1 MSYNDRNHP
10 PSCLPDIMP
19 MTLSPRPS
27 PSIIAY
33 CKRSKTGGGRNGLGT
48 RLGCKQLKQNGQFD
62 VVPPPLKF
70 WRLPRKEWSSRC
82 DWFILSDHFWG
93 LKILQFYLRNMP
105 LNKTLISFSPQTQ
118 NLRQNPESMWKF
130 KTASITYTQKFY
142 WLHKTEIS
150 HSWQA
155 KQTSL
160 TINSGIPLPPLLEE
174 SIAIFMALGR
184 KAT

>member
-1 MSYNDRNHP
+1 
-10 PSCLPDIMP
+10 
-19 MTLSPRPS
+19 
-27 PSIIAY
+27 
-33 CKRSKTGGGRNGLGT
+33 
-48 RLGCKQLKQNGQFD
+48 
-62 VVPPPLKF
+62 
-70 WRLPRKEWSSRC
+70 
-82 DWFILSDHFWG
+82 
-93 LKILQFYLRNMP
+93 MP